1 MPTSQAHQRPR
12 HPITPAHEL
21 AVRLDPSRL
30 MDDAGFTPY
39 PWQREVLRSRDQRIL
54 MLNARQTG
62 KSTVTAVLALHHAIF
77 TESALVLLSA
87 RALRQSQEL
96 FRKVT
101 RLLARLPYHVPLLR
115 ETSLC
120 LEFVNGSRIICLPG
134 SEETIRGFSEVTL
147 LVIDEAARVEDDLYF
162 SVRPMLAVSNGRLV
176 CLSTPRG
183 KCGWFYEQWI
193 SEHPWKRIKVTALEC
208 ARIEQGFLDEERR
221 TLGPAWYGQEYLC
234 EFAQSSW
241 QVFDRDQ
248 IDAAFNPNIKPLFPQ
263 FRSLT

>member
-1 MPTSQAHQRPR
+1 M
-12 HPITPAHEL
+12 E
-21 AVRLDPSRL
+21 
-30 MDDAGFTPY
+30 DAGFTPD
-39 PWQREVLRSRDQRIL
+39 PWQREILRSTDPRIL

-62 KSTVTAVLALHHAIF
+62 KSTVTAALALHHAIF
-77 TESALVLLSA
+77 RASALVLLIA
-87 RALRQSQEL
+87 RVLRQSQEL

-101 RLLARLPYHVPLLR
+101 RLLARLPYQLPLQR

-120 LEFVNGSRIICLPG
+120 LEFENGSRIICLPG

-162 SVRPMLAVSNGRLV
+162 SMRPMLAVSSGSRLV
-176 CLSTPRG
+176 CLSTPFG
-183 KCGWFYEQWI
+183 KRGWFYEQWI
-193 SEHPWKRIKVTALEC
+193 SEYPWTRINVTALEC
-208 ARIEQGFLDEERR
+208 PRIEQTFLDEERR
-221 TLGPAWYGQEYLC
+221 TSGPARYGQEYLC

-248 IDAAFNPNIKPLFPQ
+248 IDAAFNTNVKPLFPQ